1 MITPIWEGLILG
13 LTLAFLFG
21 FGPALFALIQ
31 TSIHRG
37 LWSGFQLAFGIFL
50 SDVTL
55 VALCLLG
62 ALQVIN
68 ETPENQL
75 GFGLIT
81 GVILIVFGI
90 VTFKRKVKIAND
102 SNNEDIKKPNP
113 VTLILKGF
121 FLNFTNPFV
130 WLFWIL
136 WVTTITTNYK
146 GDTKSVVVL
155 FATTLLVILATD
167 MLKCFGAYK
176 IKQYVTPHF
185 IQWINWITGVS
196 LGVFGIF
203 MLIRAFIEFYLIT
216 II

>member
-1 MITPIWEGLILG
+1 MITPIWEGIILG

-37 LWSGFQLAFGIFL
+37 LLAGFQMALGIFL

-55 VALCLLG
+55 VTLCLFG
-62 ALQVIN
+62 ALQIIN

-75 GFGLIT
+75 FFGIIT
-81 GVILIVFGI
+81 GIILIFFGI
-90 VTFKRKVKIAND
+90 FTFTRKVKIAEESEGVD
-102 SNNEDIKKPNP
+102 EKSISP
-113 VTLILKGF
+113 VTFILKGF

-136 WVTTITTNYK
+136 WVATITSNYK
-146 GDTKSVVVL
+146 GDTYSVIVL
-155 FATTLLVILATD
+155 FSTTLLVILATD

-176 IKQYVTPHF
+176 IKRYITPHF
-185 IQWINWITGVS
+185 IQWINWVAGAGLCI
-196 LGVFGIF
+196 FGIF
-203 MLIRAFIEFYLIT
+203 MVIRAIIEFY
-216 II
+216 

>member
-13 LTLAFLFG
+13 FTLAFLFG

-37 LWSGFQLAFGIFL
+37 LWAGFQLAFGIFL
-50 SDVTL
+50 SDATL

-62 ALQVIN
+62 ALQIIN

-75 GFGLIT
+75 VFGVIT
-81 GVILIVFGI
+81 GVILVIFGV
-90 VTFKRKVKIAND
+90 VTFRKKAVIAEDQEDND
-102 SNNEDIKKPNP
+102 TRTPGA
-113 VTLILKGF
+113 VTYILKGF

-136 WVTTITTNYK
+136 WVATITSNYK
-146 GDTKSVVVL
+146 GEPYSVIIL
-155 FATTLLVILATD
+155 FSTTLLVILSTD

-176 IKQYVTPHF
+176 IKHYLTTRF
-185 IQWINWITGVS
+185 LQWINWVAGVG
-196 LGVFGIF
+196 LMVFGIF
-203 MLIRAFIEFYLIT
+203 LLVRAFLAFY
-216 II
+216 

>member
-13 LTLAFLFG
+13 FTLALLFG

-37 LWSGFQLAFGIFL
+37 LWAGFQLAFGIFL
-50 SDVTL
+50 SDAAL

-62 ALQVIN
+62 ALQIIN

-75 GFGLIT
+75 TFGIIT
-81 GVILIVFGI
+81 GVILIIFGI
-90 VTFKRKVKIAND
+90 VTFNRKVVIAEEKEVND
-102 SNNEDIKKPNP
+102 VRTPGA
-113 VTLILKGF
+113 VTYILKGF

-136 WVTTITTNYK
+136 WVAAITSNYK
-146 GDTKSVVVL
+146 GETYSVIIL
-155 FATTLLVILATD
+155 FTTTLLVILATD

-176 IKQYVTPHF
+176 IKKYVT
-185 IQWINWITGVS
+185 IQFLRWTNWIAGVS
-196 LGVFGIF
+196 LMIFGIF
-203 MLIRAFIEFYLIT
+203 MLVRAILEFY
-216 II
+216 

>member
-1 MITPIWEGLILG
+1 MITPIWEGLVLG

-50 SDVTL
+50 SDASL

-62 ALQVIN
+62 ALQIIN

-75 GFGLIT
+75 VFGIIT
-81 GVILIVFGI
+81 GVILIIFGI
-90 VTFKRKVKIAND
+90 FTFTRKVKMAADEN
-102 SNNEDIKKPNP
+102 SEDTDKPSAL
-113 VTLILKGF
+113 TFILKGF

-136 WVTTITTNYK
+136 WVTTITSNYM
-146 GDTKSVVVL
+146 GETRSVIAL

-167 MLKCFGAYK
+167 MLKVFGAYK
-176 IKQYVTPHF
+176 IKHYVTPRF
-185 IQWINWITGVS
+185 IQWINWIAGVG
-196 LGVFGIF
+196 LAIFGLF
-203 MLIRAFIEFYLIT
+203 MLIRAFIVFY
-216 II
+216 

>member
-13 LTLAFLFG
+13 FTLAFLFG

-37 LWSGFQLAFGIFL
+37 LWAGFQLAFGIFL

-62 ALQVIN
+62 ALQIIN
-68 ETPENQL
+68 ETPTNQL
-75 GFGLIT
+75 AFGIIT
-81 GVILIVFGI
+81 GVILFVFGI
-90 VTFKRKVKIAND
+90 VTYTRKVKIAED
-102 SNNEDIKKPNP
+102 SSGVEVKSPNHI
-113 VTLILKGF
+113 TFILKGF

-136 WVTTITTNYK
+136 WVTTITSNYM
-146 GDTKSVVVL
+146 GETKSVIVL
-155 FATTLLVILATD
+155 FAITLLVILATD

-176 IKQYVTPHF
+176 IKHYITPKF
-185 IQWINWITGVS
+185 IQWINWITGVG
-196 LGVFGIF
+196 LCVFGVF
-203 MLIRAFIEFYLIT
+203 MLIRAFVEFF
-216 II
+216 

>member
-50 SDVTL
+50 SDAVLVT
-55 VALCLLG
+55 LCLLG

-75 GFGLIT
+75 AFGVIT
-81 GVILIVFGI
+81 GVILILFGI
-90 VTFKRKVKIAND
+90 YTFTRKVKISED
-102 SNNEDIKKPNP
+102 SDDDDDKPPNP
-113 VTLILKGF
+113 VTFILKGF

-136 WVTTITTNYK
+136 WVTTITSNYK
-146 GDTKSVVVL
+146 GETHSVIIL
-155 FATTLLVILATD
+155 FTTTLIVILATD
-167 MLKCFGAYK
+167 MLKVFGAYK
-176 IKQYVTPHF
+176 IKKYITPRF
-185 IQWINWITGVS
+185 IQWINWIAGVG
-196 LGVFGIF
+196 LCVFGIF
-203 MLIRAFIEFYLIT
+203 MLIRGFIEFY
-216 II
+216 

>member
-1 MITPIWEGLILG
+1 MITPIWEGLVLG

-50 SDVTL
+50 SDASL

-62 ALQVIN
+62 ALQIIN

-75 GFGLIT
+75 VFGIIT
-81 GVILIVFGI
+81 GVILIIFGI
-90 VTFKRKVKIAND
+90 FTFTRKVKIAADED
-102 SNNEDIKKPNP
+102 SEDTDKPSAL
-113 VTLILKGF
+113 TFILKGF

-136 WVTTITTNYK
+136 WVTTITSNYM
-146 GDTKSVVVL
+146 GETRSVIAL

-167 MLKCFGAYK
+167 MLKVFGAYK
-176 IKQYVTPHF
+176 IKHYVTPRF
-185 IQWINWITGVS
+185 IQWINWIAGVG
-196 LGVFGIF
+196 LAIFGIF
-203 MLIRAFIEFYLIT
+203 MLVRAFIVFY
-216 II
+216 

>member
-13 LTLAFLFG
+13 FTLAFLFG

-50 SDVTL
+50 SDAAL

-62 ALQVIN
+62 ALQIIN

-75 GFGLIT
+75 AFGIIT
-81 GVILIVFGI
+81 GIILIIFGI
-90 VTFKRKVKIAND
+90 VTFTRKAELAEEKD
-102 SNNEDIKKPNP
+102 KEDLKVPNP
-113 VTLILKGF
+113 LTFVAKGF

-136 WVTTITTNYK
+136 GVTTITTNYQ
-146 GDTKSVVVL
+146 GDTRSVILL
-155 FATTLLVILATD
+155 FTMTLLVILATD

-176 IKQYVTPHF
+176 IKKFVTQRF
-185 IQWINWITGVS
+185 LQWINWVAGVC
-196 LGVFGIF
+196 LAIFGIF
-203 MLIRAFIEFYLIT
+203 LLIRAFLEFF
-216 II
+216 

>member
-13 LTLAFLFG
+13 FTLAFLFG

-37 LWSGFQLAFGIFL
+37 LWAGFQLAFGIFL

-55 VALCLLG
+55 VTLCLLG
-62 ALQVIN
+62 ALQIIN
-68 ETPENQL
+68 ETPQNQL
-75 GFGLIT
+75 VFGIIT

-90 VTFKRKVKIAND
+90 VTFRRKVTMAEDKD
-102 SNNEDIKKPNP
+102 SEDDNKPSA
-113 VTLILKGF
+113 VTFVLKGF

-136 WVTTITTNYK
+136 WVTTITTNYE
-146 GDTKSVVVL
+146 GETRSVVVL
-155 FATTLLVILATD
+155 FGTTLLVILSTD

-176 IKQYVTPHF
+176 IKHYVTPKF
-185 IQWINWITGVS
+185 IQWINWIAGVG
-196 LGVFGIF
+196 LFVFGII
-203 MLIRAFIEFYLIT
+203 LLVRAFIVFY
-216 II
+216 

>member
-37 LWSGFQLAFGIFL
+37 LWAGFQMAFGIFL

-55 VALCLLG
+55 VTLCLLG
-62 ALQVIN
+62 ALQIIN

-75 GFGLIT
+75 
-81 GVILIVFGI
+81 VFGI
-90 VTFKRKVKIAND
+90 VTGIILIIFGIVTFRRKVQIANN
-102 SNNEDIKKPNP
+102 SNGEEIKSPSP
-113 VTLILKGF
+113 LTYVLKGF

-136 WVTTITTNYK
+136 WVTTFTANYR
-146 GDTKSVVVL
+146 GETQSVVAL
-155 FATTLLVILATD
+155 FSTTLIVILATD

-176 IKQYVTPHF
+176 IKQHITPKF
-185 IQWINWITGVS
+185 IQWINWIAGAGLS
-196 LGVFGIF
+196 VFGIF
-203 MLIRAFIEFYLIT
+203 LLIRAVIVFC
-216 II
+216 

>member
-13 LTLAFLFG
+13 FTLAFLFG

-37 LWSGFQLAFGIFL
+37 LWAGFQLAFGIFL
-50 SDVTL
+50 SDATL

-62 ALQVIN
+62 ALQIIN

-75 GFGLIT
+75 AFGIIT
-81 GVILIVFGI
+81 GVILFIFGI
-90 VTFKRKVKIAND
+90 VTFRKKAVLAEDKDDNDVKTPGAI
-102 SNNEDIKKPNP
+102 
-113 VTLILKGF
+113 TYILKGF

-136 WVTTITTNYK
+136 WVATITSNYK
-146 GDTKSVVVL
+146 GETHSVIIL
-155 FATTLLVILATD
+155 FSTTLLVILSTD

-176 IKQYVTPHF
+176 IKKYVTVRF
-185 IQWINWITGVS
+185 LQWINWVAGVG
-196 LGVFGIF
+196 LMVFGIF
-203 MLIRAFIEFYLIT
+203 LLVRAFVTFY
-216 II
+216 

>member
-13 LTLAFLFG
+13 FTLAFLFG

-37 LWSGFQLAFGIFL
+37 LWAGFQLAFGIFL
-50 SDVTL
+50 SDATL

-62 ALQVIN
+62 ALQIIN

-75 GFGLIT
+75 AFGIIT
-81 GVILIVFGI
+81 GVILIIFGI
-90 VTFKRKVKIAND
+90 VTFRKKAVLAED
-102 SNNEDIKKPNP
+102 SEDNEVKKPGA
-113 VTLILKGF
+113 VTYILKGF

-136 WVTTITTNYK
+136 WVTTITSNYK
-146 GDTKSVVVL
+146 GETYSVIIL
-155 FATTLLVILATD
+155 FSTTLLVILSTD

-176 IKQYVTPHF
+176 IKKYVTVRLL
-185 IQWINWITGVS
+185 QWINWVAGTG
-196 LGVFGIF
+196 LMVFGIF
-203 MLIRAFIEFYLIT
+203 LLVRAFVAFY
-216 II
+216 

>member
-1 MITPIWEGLILG
+1 MITPIWEGLVLG

-37 LWSGFQLAFGIFL
+37 LLAGFQLAFGIFL
-50 SDVTL
+50 SDAAL
-55 VALCLLG
+55 VGLCLLG
-62 ALQVIN
+62 ALQIIN

-75 GFGLIT
+75 AFGIIT

-90 VTFKRKVKIAND
+90 VTFTRKVKIAEEEE
-102 SNNEDIKKPNP
+102 EDVKTPGAL
-113 VTLILKGF
+113 TYILKGF

-136 WVTTITTNYK
+136 WVATITSNYK
-146 GDTKSVVVL
+146 GDTRSVLLL
-155 FATTLLVILATD
+155 FGTTLLVILSTD

-176 IKQYVTPHF
+176 IKQYVTPRF
-185 IQWINWITGVS
+185 IQWINYVAGVC
-196 LGVFGIF
+196 LGAFGIF
-203 MLIRAFIEFYLIT
+203 LLIRAFIEFY
-216 II
+216 

>member
-1 MITPIWEGLILG
+1 MIAHIWEGLILG

-37 LWSGFQLAFGIFL
+37 LWAGFMLAFGIFL
-50 SDVTL
+50 SDTAL

-62 ALQVIN
+62 ALQIIN

-75 GFGLIT
+75 AFGIIT
-81 GVILIVFGI
+81 GIILIIFGI
-90 VTFKRKVKIAND
+90 MTFTRKVHLAEEE
-102 SNNEDIKKPNP
+102 SGEDARTPLLY
-113 VTLILKGF
+113 TFLLKGF

-136 WVTTITTNYK
+136 WVATITSNYK
-146 GDTKSVVVL
+146 GEPRSVIVI
-155 FATTLLVILATD
+155 FATTLLVILSTD

-176 IKQYVTPHF
+176 IKQYVTPRF
-185 IQWINWITGVS
+185 IQWINWIAGVS
-196 LGVFGIF
+196 LVIFGLF
-203 MLIRAFIEFYLIT
+203 LLVRAFWAFY
-216 II
+216 